1 MRPILCVLLF
11 PAWFACSDDP
21 VTQPPVDPQPTTIH
35 VTSALAP
42 VLVAFQDGFNT
53 DWQTANAATA
63 VDVTVHGPYTVAV
76 VCQGPDAWRTWQFSG
91 TPDDDTTLTTP
102 CATPPARHK
111 VSGHVVRAGSVYLA
125 DASAQSA
132 VDDWNFE
139 LSVPGGT
146 YDLVATTE
154 TEQPADHRIAVRR
167 GIVVTGDLALSSA
180 VDIDHEGMALASVTL
195 RPDTPLPAKTD
206 ETLQAVVA
214 LQTTGS
220 LTPAQIYDGSADS
233 VLVAPDA
240 ALTADDVQTAT
251 LEAVKSGSP
260 AGTFIAR
267 GLRSPFRFGDAT
279 TFTLPSGIDG
289 GAWSMDNSRLSVA
302 LPQLPTLDVLQI
314 VATGASGD
322 GAKTASHEFDI
333 TSNYFDATDLAR
345 PTLDTAIPG
354 FVPAWG
360 IDFTK
365 AYSRSLS
372 STHKVDAG
380 VEIAVSSES
389 VDPSAS
395 GSAQ

>member
-1 MRPILCVLLF
+1 MRAILCVLLF
-11 PAWFACSDDP
+11 PAWFACSDELVAP
-21 VTQPPVDPQPTTIH
+21 PPVNPPPTTIH

-42 VLVAFQDGFNT
+42 VLVAFQDGLNA
-53 DWQTANAATA
+53 DWQTASAATA

-76 VCQGPDAWRTWQFSG
+76 VCQEPDAWRTWQFSG

-111 VSGHVVRAGSVYLA
+111 VTGHVVRAGSVYLA
-125 DASAQSA
+125 DAVAQSA
-132 VDDWNFE
+132 LDNWNFE
-139 LSVPGGT
+139 LSVPSGT

-154 TEQPADHRIAVRR
+154 TEQPADDRIAVRR
-167 GIVVTGDLALSSA
+167 GIVVTGDLALTSA
-180 VDIDHEGMALASVTL
+180 VDIDHEGMALASITL
-195 RPDTPLPAKTD
+195 RPDAPLPAKSH
-206 ETLQAVVA
+206 ETLQAVVD

-220 LTPAQIYDGSADS
+220 LTPAQIYDGSAGS
-233 VLVAPDA
+233 ALVAPDA
-240 ALTADDVQTAT
+240 ALTTDDVQTAT
-251 LEAVKSGSP
+251 LEAVKSDSP

-279 TFTLPSGIDG
+279 TFTLPSGIVG
-289 GAWSMDNSRLSVA
+289 EAWSMDSGRLSVA
-302 LPQLPTLDVLQI
+302 LPQLPTIDVLQI

-333 TSNYFDATDLAR
+333 TSNYFDATELAR

-354 FVPAWG
+354 FQPAWG
-360 IDFTK
+360 IDVTK
-365 AYSRSLS
+365 PYLRSLS

-380 VEIAVSSES
+380 VEIAVNSES

-395 GSAQ
+395 AQ